1 MAEKG
6 NYCLAILKVNED
18 YISLKTELKSFIDEM
33 RDLSS
38 MELQGKIINFVYYL
52 GGDWK
57 FLACVC
63 VCGIGAT
70 NSTHA
75 YIWCTCSKDE
85 RGGRG
90 DLMWSTHNPQCMR
103 IVENIEKWVTKGEYS
118 TKHVPLQFYTNG

>member
-1 MAEKG
+1 MADKG

-18 YISLKTELKSFIDEM
+18 YISLKTELKSLIDEM

-63 VCGIGAT
+63 GI
-70 NSTHA
+70 
-75 YIWCTCSKDE
+75 YWCCKFNTCIY
-85 RGGRG
+85 
-90 DLMWSTHNPQCMR
+90 LVYM
-103 IVENIEKWVTKGEYS
+103 
-118 TKHVPLQFYTNG
+118 